1 MMRTRVGRWGNS
13 LAVRI
18 PQSFAK
24 KLGLEDGV
32 ELEVS
37 VEQGAM
43 LIRPSRRRYTL
54 EELVSRIT
62 PENVHGETD
71 WGPAL
76 GRESW

>member
-1 MMRTRVGRWGNS
+1 MRTRVGRWGNC

-18 PQSFAK
+18 PLVCAK
-24 KLGLEDGV
+24 NLGLDVGI

-37 VEQGAM
+37 VEQGA
-43 LIRPSRRRYTL
+43 LVLRPSRRRYTL

-71 WGPAL
+71 WGPL
-76 GRESW
+76 VGRESW